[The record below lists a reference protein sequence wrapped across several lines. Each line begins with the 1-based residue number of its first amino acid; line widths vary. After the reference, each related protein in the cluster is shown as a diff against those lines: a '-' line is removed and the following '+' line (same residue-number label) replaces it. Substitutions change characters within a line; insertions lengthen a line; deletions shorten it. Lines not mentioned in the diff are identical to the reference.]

1 MKRIFFQC
9 IVFLAIGSEV
19 TAQIGVGTATAHSDL
34 HVNGAVA
41 MAVRSVTSNSTIGF
55 SDEVIF
61 FTGTSAATVTL
72 PDAGTATG
80 RIYWIKNAST
90 LLPVPTLTIATTSSQ
105 SIDGVTTWALDE
117 PNEVIRVVSDGTGW
131 QVLNQ
136 NVTVRKT
143 TVVGTPWL
151 QGGNN
156 LKSIKAVGAIEN
168 YGINFL
174 TNNTVRLH
182 LTNAGFLGLGTTS
195 PEGRIHSVTDND
207 DSDNDYY
214 LQDHGTSI
222 TQGFFIRKARG
233 TVAIPADLQNGD
245 LISQFRF
252 SARYNGTLTRN
263 SGSGMDAYYTG
274 NGTSASTDLRFFA
287 SNNEVMRVHQTG
299 YVGVG
304 TSTFD
309 ATNPEKLIVD
319 AGATTSYNVISGR
332 GDINNYLQLNIKN
345 TNSGNT
351 ASSDIVASADNGSES
366 GNYID
371 MGINS
376 NGYSNSTL
384 PILDGV
390 NTAYVYGLGAD
401 MKVGNAVA
409 YDVAFFTGGY
419 ALTNERLRIAN
430 GGNIGIGVSA
440 PSEKLT
446 VAGIVTPGTDNTY
459 TIGKNGARWS
469 AVYAANGTIQTSDI
483 RTKKNIQPLETG
495 LPVLLKMRPV
505 KYQWKDDS
513 DRRQHVGLIA
523 QEVRKLVPEV
533 VSGNE
538 ATEKLGMN
546 YAELVPV
553 LIRSLQQQQ
562 QKLKELNEQMEALS
576 KRK

>member
-1 MKRIFFQC
+1 MRKTIFQGILC
-9 IVFLAIGSEV
+9 MAIGSQV
-19 TAQIGVGTATAHSDL
+19 SAQIGVGTTTAHSDL

-41 MAVRSVTSNSTIGF
+41 MAVRSVTANDNIGY
-55 SDEVIF
+55 SDEVML

-72 PDAGTATG
+72 PDASTATG
-80 RIYWIKNAST
+80 RVYWIKNAST
-90 LLPVPTLTIATTSSQ
+90 LLPVPTLTIATSSSQ
-105 SIDGVTTWALDE
+105 TIDGVTTWDLDE
-117 PNEVIRVVSDGTGW
+117 PNEVIRVVSDGTNW

-156 LKSIKAVGAIEN
+156 LKSIKAVGSIEN

-174 TNNTVRLH
+174 TNNIVRMH

-207 DSDNDYY
+207 DNDNDYY

-252 SARYNGTLTRN
+252 SGRYNGSLTRN
-263 SGSGMDAYYTG
+263 NGSGIDAYYTG
-274 NGTSASTDLRFFA
+274 NGTSASTDMRIFT
-287 SNNEVMRVHQTG
+287 SNSERMRVHQSG

-309 ATNPEKLIVD
+309 ATNPEKLLVD
-319 AGATTSYNVISGR
+319 AGSTSSYNVISGR

-366 GNYID
+366 ANYID

-376 NGYSNSTL
+376 SSYSNTAL

-401 MKVGNAVA
+401 MKIGNAVA
-409 YDVAFFTGGY
+409 YDLAFFTGGY
-419 ALTNERLRIAN
+419 ANTNERMRITST
-430 GGNIGIGVSA
+430 GNVGIGVNA
-440 PSEKLT
+440 PAEKL
-446 VAGIVTPGTDNTY
+446 VIAGIVTPRTDNAY
-459 TIGKNGARWS
+459 TIGTSTARWS
-469 AVYAANGTIQTSDI
+469 EVYAANGTIQTSDI
-483 RTKKNIQPLETG
+483 RLKKNISLLDAG
-495 LPVLLKMRPV
+495 LSTVMAMRPV
-505 KYQWKDDS
+505 RYQWKDGS
-513 DRRQHVGLIA
+513 DRRQHIGLIA

-533 VSGNE
+533 VTGDEN
-538 ATEKLGMN
+538 TGKLGMN
-546 YAELVPV
+546 YAELVSV

-562 QKLKELNEQMEALS
+562 MKLKALNEQIEALS
-576 KRK
+576 KK

>member
-1 MKRIFFQC
+1 MRKIFFQC
-9 IVFLAIGSEV
+9 IVLLAIGGPLS
-19 TAQIGVGTATAHSDL
+19 AQIGVGTATAHSDL
-34 HVNGAVA
+34 HINGAVA
-41 MAVRSVTSNSTIGF
+41 MAVRSVTANSAIGF
-55 SDEVIF
+55 SDEVIL

-72 PDAGTATG
+72 PDATGATG
-80 RIYWIKNAST
+80 RVYWIKNAST
-90 LLPVPTLTIATTSSQ
+90 LLPVPTLAINTTSSQ
-105 SIDGVTTWALDE
+105 TLDGVTTWALDE
-117 PNEVIRVVSDGTGW
+117 PNEVIRVVSDGSNW

-168 YGINFL
+168 YGISFL
-174 TNNTVRLH
+174 TNNTIKMH
-182 LTNAGFLGLGTTS
+182 LTNAGYLGLGTTN

-207 DSDNDYY
+207 DNDNDYY
-214 LQDHGTSI
+214 IQDHGTSI
-222 TQGFFIRKARG
+222 TQGFFIRKSRG

-252 SARYNGTLTRN
+252 SARYNGSLIRN
-263 SGSGMDAYYTG
+263 NGSGMDAYYTG

-287 SNNEVMRVHQTG
+287 SNNEVMRVHQSG

-309 ATNPEKLIVD
+309 ATNPEKLVVD
-319 AGATTSYNVISGR
+319 AGTTASYNVISGR
-332 GDINNYLQLNIKN
+332 GDINNYLQLNIRN
-345 TNSGNT
+345 TNTGNT

-376 NGYSNSTL
+376 SGYSNSTL

-409 YDVAFFTGGY
+409 YDVAFFTGGF

-430 GGNIGIGVSA
+430 GGNIGIGVTA
-440 PSEKLT
+440 PSDKLT

-483 RTKKNIQPLETG
+483 RLKKNIQLLDMG
-495 LPVLLKMRPV
+495 LNEVLKMHPV
-505 KYQWKDDS
+505 TYHWKDGS
-513 DRRQHVGLIA
+513 DTRLHVGLIA
-523 QEVRKLVPEV
+523 QEVRQLVPEV

-538 ATEKLGMN
+538 ATGKLGMN
-546 YAELVPV
+546 YAELIPI

-562 QKLKELNEQMEALS
+562 QKLKELNEQIEALG
-576 KRK
+576 KK

>member
-1 MKRIFFQC
+1 MRKTIFQGILC
-9 IVFLAIGSEV
+9 MAIGSQV
-19 TAQIGVGTATAHSDL
+19 SAQIGVGTTTAHSDL

-41 MAVRSVTSNSTIGF
+41 MAVRSVTANDNIGY
-55 SDEVIF
+55 SDEVIL

-72 PDAGTATG
+72 PDASTATG
-80 RIYWIKNAST
+80 RVYWIKNAST
-90 LLPVPTLTIATTSSQ
+90 LLPVPTLTIATSSSQ
-105 SIDGVTTWALDE
+105 TIDGVITWDLDE
-117 PNEVIRVVSDGTGW
+117 PNEVIRVVSDGTNW

-174 TNNTVRLH
+174 TNNTVRMH

-207 DSDNDYY
+207 DNDNDYY

-245 LISQFRF
+245 IISQFRF
-252 SARYNGTLTRN
+252 SGRYNGSLTRN
-263 SGSGMDAYYTG
+263 NGSGIDAYYTG
-274 NGTSASTDLRFFA
+274 NGTSASTDMRFFT
-287 SNNEVMRVHQTG
+287 SNTERMRVHQSG

-309 ATNPEKLIVD
+309 ATNPEKLLVD
-319 AGATTSYNVISGR
+319 AGNTSSYNVISGR

-366 GNYID
+366 ANYID

-376 NGYSNSTL
+376 SSYSNTAL

-401 MKVGNAVA
+401 MKIGNAVA
-409 YDVAFFTGGY
+409 YDLAFFTGGY
-419 ALTNERLRIAN
+419 ANTNERMRITST
-430 GGNIGIGVSA
+430 GNVGIGVNA
-440 PSEKLT
+440 PAEKL
-446 VAGIVTPGTDNTY
+446 VIAGIVTPRTDNAY
-459 TIGKNGARWS
+459 TIGTSTARWS
-469 AVYAANGTIQTSDI
+469 EVYAANGTIQTSDI
-483 RTKKNIQPLETG
+483 RLKKNISLLDAG
-495 LPVLLKMRPV
+495 LSTVMAMRPV
-505 KYQWKDDS
+505 RYQWKDGS

-533 VSGNE
+533 VTGDEN
-538 ATEKLGMN
+538 TGKLGMN
-546 YAELVPV
+546 YAELVSV

-562 QKLKELNEQMEALS
+562 MKLKALNEQIEALS
-576 KRK
+576 KK

>member
-1 MKRIFFQC
+1 MRKTIFQGILC
-9 IVFLAIGSEV
+9 MAIGSQV
-19 TAQIGVGTATAHSDL
+19 SAQIGVGTTTAHSDL

-41 MAVRSVTSNSTIGF
+41 MAVRSVTANDNIGY
-55 SDEVIF
+55 SDEVIL

-72 PDAGTATG
+72 PDASTATG
-80 RIYWIKNAST
+80 RVYWIKNAST
-90 LLPVPTLTIATTSSQ
+90 LLPVPTLTIATSSSQ
-105 SIDGVTTWALDE
+105 TIDGVTTWDLDE
-117 PNEVIRVVSDGTGW
+117 PNEVIRVVSDGTNW

-174 TNNTVRLH
+174 TNNTVRMH

-207 DSDNDYY
+207 DNDNDYY

-245 LISQFRF
+245 IISQFRF
-252 SARYNGTLTRN
+252 SGRYNGSLTRN
-263 SGSGMDAYYTG
+263 NGSGIDAYYTG
-274 NGTSASTDLRFFA
+274 NGTSASTDMRFFT
-287 SNNEVMRVHQTG
+287 SNTERMRVHQSG

-309 ATNPEKLIVD
+309 ATNPEKLLVD
-319 AGATTSYNVISGR
+319 AGNTSSYNVISGR

-366 GNYID
+366 ANYID

-376 NGYSNSTL
+376 SSYSNTAL

-401 MKVGNAVA
+401 MKIGNAVA
-409 YDVAFFTGGY
+409 YDLAFFTGGY
-419 ALTNERLRIAN
+419 ANTNERMRITST
-430 GGNIGIGVSA
+430 GNVGIGVNA
-440 PSEKLT
+440 PAEKL
-446 VAGIVTPGTDNTY
+446 VIAGIVTPRTDNAY
-459 TIGKNGARWS
+459 TIGTSTARWS
-469 AVYAANGTIQTSDI
+469 EVYAANGTIQTSDI
-483 RTKKNIQPLETG
+483 RLKKNISLLDAG
-495 LPVLLKMRPV
+495 LSTVMAMRPV
-505 KYQWKDDS
+505 RYQWKDGS

-533 VSGNE
+533 VTGDEN
-538 ATEKLGMN
+538 TGKLGMN
-546 YAELVPV
+546 YAELVSV

-562 QKLKELNEQMEALS
+562 MKLKALNEQIEALS
-576 KRK
+576 KK

>member
-1 MKRIFFQC
+1 MRKTIFQGILC
-9 IVFLAIGSEV
+9 MAIGSQV
-19 TAQIGVGTATAHSDL
+19 SAQIGVGTTTAHSDL

-41 MAVRSVTSNSTIGF
+41 MAVRSVTANDNIGY
-55 SDEVIF
+55 SDEVIL

-72 PDAGTATG
+72 PDASTATG
-80 RIYWIKNAST
+80 RVYWIKNAST
-90 LLPVPTLTIATTSSQ
+90 LLPVPTLTIATSSSQ
-105 SIDGVTTWALDE
+105 TIDGVITWDLDE
-117 PNEVIRVVSDGTGW
+117 PNEVIRVVSDGTNW

-174 TNNTVRLH
+174 TNNTVRMH

-207 DSDNDYY
+207 DNDNDYY

-245 LISQFRF
+245 IISQFRF
-252 SARYNGTLTRN
+252 SGRYNGSLTRN
-263 SGSGMDAYYTG
+263 NGSGIDAYYTG
-274 NGTSASTDLRFFA
+274 NGTSASTDMRFFT
-287 SNNEVMRVHQTG
+287 SNTERMRVHQSG

-309 ATNPEKLIVD
+309 ATNPEKLLVD
-319 AGATTSYNVISGR
+319 AGNTSSYNVISGR

-366 GNYID
+366 ANYID

-376 NGYSNSTL
+376 SSYSNTAL

-401 MKVGNAVA
+401 MKIGNAVA
-409 YDVAFFTGGY
+409 YDLAFFTGGY
-419 ALTNERLRIAN
+419 ANTNERMRITST
-430 GGNIGIGVSA
+430 GNVGIGVNA
-440 PSEKLT
+440 PAEKL
-446 VAGIVTPGTDNTY
+446 VIAGIVTPRTDNAY
-459 TIGKNGARWS
+459 TIGTSTARWS
-469 AVYAANGTIQTSDI
+469 EVYAANGTIQTSDI
-483 RTKKNIQPLETG
+483 RLKKNISLLDAG
-495 LPVLLKMRPV
+495 LSTVMAMRPV
-505 KYQWKDDS
+505 RYQWKDGS

-533 VSGNE
+533 VTGDEN
-538 ATEKLGMN
+538 TGKLGMN
-546 YAELVPV
+546 YAELVSV

-562 QKLKELNEQMEALS
+562 MKLKVLNEQIEALS
-576 KRK
+576 KK